1 MRLQSTFTFAV
12 MAVAVWLV
20 SSCGGL
26 DLLFSASEKSDS
38 QGTGGGEPL
47 TVSGQLAAWGSAIGS
62 IAGGHMVLMD
72 TATGRAHWGEI
83 ASDGSFTV
91 KDVTQGLA
99 YSVVAVGPDFRF
111 LATLQAPPDAKGL
124 RRTALIPVSGAGSLG
139 TLTLSGQRLIAS
151 GADATSFSATLGVI
165 PDAAVPFAGTLGLV
179 DALLLHDLDQDGVP
193 NSVDADWDGDG
204 VANSLDPALYASG
217 PDESLGWRDH
227 LGLARGDQGWLGCMW
242 LSEREKFTH
251 RCHFH
256 SSRGGVRGVAL
267 KTHGLEV
274 EFAESPGAQN
284 KEMWS
289 VEFQKAIESGRERE
303 SLLGRLAFVTVTE
316 DDGAK
321 TGYVVQ
327 IGDPVTFSI
336 VAASVQ
342 MVGDKLAAST
352 ELSSA
357 ESAQNLFLQAI
368 VTNDNATWTRVVSAP
383 FEVPT
388 TNLPG
393 LSTWPVSED
402 ETYTVTLRLVLPAPM
417 AGVLGSAL
425 QHVPLPGVTW
435 SAQ

>member
-1 MRLQSTFTFAV
+1 
-12 MAVAVWLV
+12 
-20 SSCGGL
+20 
-26 DLLFSASEKSDS
+26 
-38 QGTGGGEPL
+38 
-47 TVSGQLAAWGSAIGS
+47 
-62 IAGGHMVLMD
+62 MD